1 MSGDLVSFRLLF
13 VAAKE
18 AGQEHWRPEH
28 DIWRRAAESS
38 PVPIEFSAHD
48 AIAAAVA
55 LESDGADFC
64 VMDSALPD
72 ADRSHVIGAGNLAPV
87 KPVMVLSAP
96 IGIAKPAGFDLVL
109 PRPASP
115 AHANRLINLCIRT
128 KLPTRA
134 LIVDDSAVMRTIVRR
149 TLAASRFA
157 FDICEASDGK
167 TALAQLY
174 KDEIGLIFLDYNM
187 PSLNGFDTML
197 KIRRDHPNVAVVMMS
212 STPDGAV
219 ADRAHA
225 SGVLAFLKK
234 PFYPEDID
242 AVLDR
247 YYRLF
252 DGAA

>member
-1 MSGDLVSFRLLF
+1 MSGDLVSFHLLF

-18 AGQEHWRPEH
+18 PGQEHWRPEH
-28 DIWRRAAESS
+28 DIWRKAAAMS

-48 AIAAAVA
+48 AFAAVVA
-55 LESDGADFC
+55 LENGGADFC

-72 ADRSHVIGAGNLAPV
+72 ADRANIIAAGQLARTRPV
-87 KPVMVLSAP
+87 TILSASVGTVRP
-96 IGIAKPAGFDLVL
+96 QGIDLLL

-115 AHANRLINLCIRT
+115 AHANRLINLCVRT

-157 FDICEASDGK
+157 FEVCEAGDGK

-174 KDEIGLIFLDYNM
+174 KGNIGLIFLDYNM

-197 KIRRDHPNVAVVMMS
+197 KIRRDHPNVAIVMMS
-212 STPDGAV
+212 STTDGAV

-234 PFYPEDID
+234 PFYAHDID

-252 DGAA
+252 DTSV